1 MKKKLL
7 PALILLLVQTFY
19 FQTIEKTETPDEAKA
34 KLQQE
39 AVAFLR
45 ETQGDVN
52 TMRSL
57 ENRISFSS
65 ELAGLM
71 WFHDEREAR
80 AMFGAVIADFRELL
94 VKYDAQLNALG
105 AEPENESDP
114 AVYRRGFFGGDPSER
129 GRLMR
134 KLDIALMVRQQIA
147 MSIAEHDGDLA
158 YSFYIDSLSAIAN
171 PELRK
176 KAEENSSNF
185 ENQLVTQ
192 IAKSNTARAAQ
203 LATKS
208 LSKGLN
214 YQHLEMLRAIY
225 AKDADK
231 GAEFASALIGA
242 AKKGKSDSR
251 DLLIISSLISFG
263 DQTISDSRKPNGK
276 RPAFTR
282 EELRDLAELMA
293 ASILNSESFS
303 ALSYLEQIESYLEQI
318 ERYAP
323 GRAVQIR
330 AKYPKKTAS
339 GSGNGVANMS
349 GYGLSTAPPPPD
361 YSGPV
366 SANAN
371 TAHQTDAQRAEQQ
384 TIEDV
389 MKLNK
394 KELPKEERDK
404 IIERA
409 RKLIA
414 TTPGRERKIT
424 GLSALAAQV
433 AAAGDKDLAGELL
446 REAESLVNPSPKNYQ
461 DFLLTWMLAT
471 GYASAKSDRA
481 FTLLDE
487 TIQRANSTIDAFV
500 RVGEFIDVAE
510 EMVVDGEVQL
520 GAFGGSM
527 VRGLTGELG
536 MADGTIRMLALQD
549 FAKTKNL
556 TNRFD
561 RTEVRVLAKM
571 MVIRAVLNDKP
582 EKAKGDVLSDVPMD
596 EPN

>member
-1 MKKKLL
+1 MQKKLL

-19 FQTIEKTETPDEAKA
+19 FQTIEKTETPDEARA
-34 KLQQE
+34 RLQKE
-39 AVAFLR
+39 AVTFLR

-71 WFHDEREAR
+71 WFHDEREAK
-80 AMFGAVIADFRELL
+80 AMFAAVVADFRELL
-94 VKYDAQLNALG
+94 LKYDAQLNALG

-114 AVYRRGFFGGDPSER
+114 AVYRRGFLGGDPSER

-176 KAEENSSNF
+176 KAEESSSNF

-192 IAKSNTARAAQ
+192 IAKSNAARAAQ

-214 YQHLEMLRAIY
+214 YQHLEMLKAIY

-231 GAEFASALIGA
+231 GAEFASALVSR
-242 AKKGKSDSR
+242 AKDEKTSSSDQW
-251 DLLIISSLISFG
+251 IISSLISFG
-263 DQTISDSRKPNGK
+263 EQTLADSRKLNGK
-276 RPAFTR
+276 RPAFTQQD
-282 EELRDLAELMA
+282 LRDLAEIMA
-293 ASILNSESFS
+293 SAILNSENTSG
-303 ALSYLEQIESYLEQI
+303 LNYLNQIEK
-318 ERYAP
+318 YAP
-323 GRAVQIR
+323 GRAIQIR

-339 GSGNGVANMS
+339 GSGNGVANTS
-349 GYGLSTAPPPPD
+349 GYGFSSAPPPD

-366 SANAN
+366 SAANAN
-371 TAHQTDAQRAEQQ
+371 TAHQTDAQQVEQQ
-384 TIEDV
+384 TFEDV

-394 KELPKEERDK
+394 KELPKEEREK

-433 AAAGDKDLAGELL
+433 AAAGDKDLADELL

-536 MADGTIRMLALQD
+536 MADGTIRILAMQD
-549 FAKTKNL
+549 FGKTKNL

-561 RTEVRVLAKM
+561 RTEIRVLAKM
-571 MVIRAVLNDKP
+571 MVIRAVLNDKTP
-582 EKAKGDVLSDVPMD
+582 DKSKGSASSEEFPMD
-596 EPN
+596 VEN

>member
-7 PALILLLVQTFY
+7 PVLILLLVQTFY

-34 KLQQE
+34 KLQQD

-71 WFHDEREAR
+71 WFQDEREAR

-114 AVYRRGFFGGDPSER
+114 AMYRRGFLGGDPSER

-171 PELRK
+171 PEMRK
-176 KAEENSSNF
+176 KAEDGASYF

-192 IAKSNTARAAQ
+192 IAKSNAARAAQ

-214 YQHLEMLRAIY
+214 SQHLEMLKTIY
-225 AKDADK
+225 ARDADK
-231 GAEFASALIGA
+231 GAEFGSALVSR
-242 AKKGKSDSR
+242 AKTEKAESINFWVVGSLMDFGEKTLDS
-251 DLLIISSLISFG
+251 
-263 DQTISDSRKPNGK
+263 SRKPGAK
-276 RPAFTR
+276 RPVLTQQDM
-282 EELRDLAELMA
+282 RDLAEVL
-293 ASILNSESFS
+293 ASAILNSNDVG
-303 ALSYLEQIESYLEQI
+303 ATGLGRLDKIQK
-318 ERYAP
+318 YAP
-323 GRAVQIR
+323 GRAIQIR
-330 AKYPKKTAS
+330 AKYPKTAS
-339 GSGNGVANMS
+339 GTGNSVANTS
-349 GYGLSTAPPPPD
+349 AYGLSTAPPPPD

-366 SANAN
+366 TAANAN
-371 TAHQTDAQRAEQQ
+371 TSSQTEAQRAEQQ
-384 TIEDV
+384 MFEDV
-389 MKLNK
+389 AKLGK
-394 KELPKEERDK
+394 KELPKDERDK

-433 AAAGDKDLAGELL
+433 AGAGDKDLADELL

-487 TIQRANSTIDAFV
+487 TIQRANGTIDAFV